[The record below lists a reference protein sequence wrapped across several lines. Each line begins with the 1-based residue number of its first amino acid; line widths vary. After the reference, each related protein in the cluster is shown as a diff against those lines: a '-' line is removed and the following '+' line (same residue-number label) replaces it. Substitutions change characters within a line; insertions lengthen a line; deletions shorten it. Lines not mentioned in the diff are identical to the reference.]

1 MHVFNFKIGQVAVLN
16 GLTQHHAGVGGVDM
30 AVGNV
35 VVLDHNNGVTV
46 GLKEGAQ
53 AGNAGIGILVQQE
66 LGAVAVFDVLDLH
79 QVVGKNALAC
89 GFAGYLGL
97 GGDLGTG
104 DDLAAVEHLLH
115 ALKDQHDALTA
126 GVHDTGLFQHGQQ
139 VRGVVQRGLTGLQRG
154 VPHGRNIQL
163 GALGGLLG
171 SQTGDGQDR
180 ALGGLHDGL
189 VGGLDALLQGGSQVS
204 RGCLGLVLQRLGEAA
219 EQKARDSAGVAAGA
233 AQHGGGSGLAGL
245 GHGAAVGHGLKLGA
259 GGADGHAHVRAGITV
274 RNGENVQLIHAGALV
289 GNVVGAGKNGVA
301 QGLASNHGFV
311 TPHIFW
317 VKQSLV
323 GNDVVHVDIDA
334 GDL

>member
-1 MHVFNFKIGQVAVLN
+1 
-16 GLTQHHAGVGGVDM
+16 M

-35 VVLDHNNGVTV
+35 VVLDHNNGVAV
-46 GLKEGAQ
+46 GFKEGAQ

-66 LGAVAVFDVLDLH
+66 LGAVAVLDVLDLH

-104 DDLAAVEHLLH
+104 DDLAAVEYLLH
-115 ALKDQHDALTA
+115 ALKDQHDALAA
-126 GVHDTGLFQHGQQ
+126 GVHDTGLFQYGQQ

-204 RGCLGLVLQRLGEAA
+204 GGCLGLVLQRLGEAA
-219 EQKARDSAGVAAGA
+219 EQKARDNAGVAAGA

-274 RNGENVQLIHAGALV
+274 RHGENVQLIHAGALV